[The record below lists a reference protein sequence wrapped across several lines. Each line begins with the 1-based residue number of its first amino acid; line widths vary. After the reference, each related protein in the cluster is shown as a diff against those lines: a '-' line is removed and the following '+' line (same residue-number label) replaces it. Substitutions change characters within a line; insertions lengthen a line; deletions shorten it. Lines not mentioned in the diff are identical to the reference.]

1 MVVEGSRMT
10 RYWDWAGMFF
20 IVMAVL
26 GMLIGSSCQIHQP
39 KPATSVAPLNG
50 PRYVVVKFLGEEV
63 ANCWVVDGSVK
74 FEGTNKVILTYKDGR
89 VVTSIGS
96 ELSSAYLPKPTEVLL
111 ERTFEG
117 LGHYRLGFFKIK
129 RCMR

>member
-1 MVVEGSRMT
+1 MKA
-10 RYWDWAGMFF
+10 YWELPALIALF
-20 IVMAVL
+20 VL
-26 GMLIGSSCQIHQP
+26 GVISGLSSGCQINQP